1 MTRGIFIAVLA
12 LLTTGCST
20 LYAHLTY
27 QFNQSEQD
35 SRVYYE
41 NGAEDIATSVARR
54 LADAIK
60 DVEQAEYVKFKDV
73 QAIKV
78 YVFNSR
84 KRYATFSNAS
94 IKSRGSSSTNGIYLS
109 SKLRTTIESL
119 PLILNHELSHVH
131 LRQYT
136 GTWQY
141 ITNITGWFNEGMA
154 VVTSK
159 GGGAER
165 ITEQRAIEALKQGH
179 HFIPTESGSIFG
191 HQYAHDYGL
200 KPHMY
205 YRQAGLFVRY
215 LQQRDPRAF
224 KKSYIGLTE
233 GKSFTAVWQNNYGL
247 TIDELWHDFVTAITT
262 T

>member
-1 MTRGIFIAVLA
+1 MARGIFVAVLA
-12 LLTTGCST
+12 LLATGCST

-27 QFNQSEQD
+27 EFNQSEQD

-41 NGAEDIATSVARR
+41 SGAEDIAAMAARR
-54 LADAIK
+54 LVDAIK
-60 DVEQAEYVKFKDV
+60 EVEQIEYVKFKDA
-73 QAIKV
+73 QSIKI

-84 KRYATFSNAS
+84 KHYATFSNAS
-94 IKSRGSSSTNGIYLS
+94 IKSRGSSSTNEIYLS
-109 SKLRTTIESL
+109 PKLRATTESL
-119 PLILNHELSHVH
+119 PLILTHELSHVH

-136 GTWQY
+136 GSWQY
-141 ITNITGWFNEGMA
+141 VTNITGWFNEGLA

-165 ITEQRAIEALKQGH
+165 ITEQQAIAAIKQGH
-179 HFIPTESGSIFG
+179 HFVPTESGSIFG

-205 YRQAGLFVRY
+205 YRQASLFVRY

-224 KKSYIGLTE
+224 EKCYIELTE
-233 GKSFTAVWQNNYGL
+233 GKDFAKVWQNNYGL
-247 TIDELWHDFVTAITT
+247 SITGLWNQFVTEITAT
-262 T
+262 